1 MKLITVATRNHTGLN
16 GHSGLRRMSAFHP
29 LTTLVGSSTSRL
41 IEPRRAEAC
50 SRSTFI
56 ISAML
61 PWVDKPMHL
70 EEKGHFEGVGLHE
83 SGFRTECSVRSISPL
98 GAILKGQIAATPGA
112 TVAVELAT
120 GQRHPATIA
129 WVRDSSLGVGFKQ
142 PIDVLALIKRKL
154 VSQPIERREMPRV
167 ELRCSAW
174 LKDGE
179 DFVAATVRNISSRGL
194 QLEGEILPC
203 AGAELRIFVEG
214 LNVPPGE
221 VVWRRDN
228 LAGVRMRQELSWRLI
243 MPWLRDL
250 VRNQAH

>member
-1 MKLITVATRNHTGLN
+1 MTLGVAV
-16 GHSGLRRMSAFHP
+16 AFGRSIADEVQEE
-29 LTTLVGSSTSRL
+29 VGKATAVNAMPEPRL
-41 IEPRRAEAC
+41 IEPRKAEAC

-70 EEKGHFEGVGLHE
+70 EEKGHFEGVGLYE

-98 GAILKGQIAATPGA
+98 GAILKGQIAAPPGS

-154 VSQPIERREMPRV
+154 VSQPIERREMPRI

-179 DFVAATVRNISSRGL
+179 DFVAASR
-194 QLEGEILPC
+194 ITS
-203 AGAELRIFVEG
+203 RF
-214 LNVPPGE
+214 
-221 VVWRRDN
+221 
-228 LAGVRMRQELSWRLI
+228 
-243 MPWLRDL
+243 
-250 VRNQAH
+250 